1 MQQDFKDK
9 VKELGSNILNLTD
22 ENEVRRNSNLLN
34 KKIFSLIFNFLIIFL
49 IIFIYFSF
57 F

>member
-1 MQQDFKDK
+1 MYQYTVHDYCVPMQQDFKDK

-34 KKIFSLIFNFLIIFL
+34 KKIHF
-49 IIFIYFSF
+49 Y
-57 F
+57 